1 MDNLFLFLRQ
11 DIVAKYRSG
20 YCYVVFDGLE
30 MVASFKAKR
39 RKTEFI
45 VTEFEG
51 EPSARRIIDAW
62 EEENELAV
70 QEEVDRISDH
80 EVMEW
85 FAKMYGRGAAER

>member
-1 MDNLFLFLRQ
+1 
-11 DIVAKYRSG
+11 
-20 YCYVVFDGLE
+20 VVFDGLA
-30 MVASFKAKR
+30 MVAAFKARR
-39 RKTEFI
+39 RKSEFI

-51 EPSARRIIDAW
+51 ETSARRIVDAW